1 MCLSIVLLGVK
12 VCGGFGGF
20 GDVDVDVVPW
30 EICAECRHLAKQ
42 EEDLTEVARMRLK
55 PYQNS
60 KCCLAYHK
68 HNPVL
73 KLTGPSYYKIS
84 N

>member
-30 EICAECRHLAKQ
+30 EICAECRHVARQ

-60 KCCLAYHK
+60 KCCLLQK
-68 HNPVL
+68 QPRL
-73 KLTGPSYYKIS
+73 KIDRAKLLQD
-84 N
+84 